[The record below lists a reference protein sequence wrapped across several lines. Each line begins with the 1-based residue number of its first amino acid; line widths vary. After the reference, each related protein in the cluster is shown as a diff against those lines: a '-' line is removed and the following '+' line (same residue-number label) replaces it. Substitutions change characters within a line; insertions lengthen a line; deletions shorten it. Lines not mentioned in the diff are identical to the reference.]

1 MQYGVDQFT
10 THVVNVLLLRALWLS
25 IIGDVMM
32 GAGCGQTIIGAFPD
46 ISRIV
51 S

>member
-1 MQYGVDQFT
+1 MINIILFSLFFAG
-10 THVVNVLLLRALWLS
+10 RALWLS

-46 ISRIV
+46 ISNIV